1 MISISKSSKLL
12 KECSIRDV
20 LEHDIESLMVKLD
33 NEKRESEYLDEVIKT
48 QEADFRL
55 LKLTKSP
62 SSPRKNPLISKIYLL
77 ERQIEYET
85 AQFDSLKSENF
96 EIRKEINELRLEN
109 MACKK
114 SLKGL
119 QLKISSSSTKAFRVN
134 ELNKAGLAAM
144 TSNESKIS
152 AIRSKSV
159 LSAND
164 YRLKVREMSVI
175 LNQKSDV
182 SLTSKKKLRLEQ
194 LLNNLKGCNV
204 YKVLTDL
211 QPR

>member
-77 ERQIEYET
+77 ERQI

-134 ELNKAGLAAM
+134 ELNKAGLAAI